1 VNGKILKT
9 GVDSGHSILIEVEVM
24 HAKSVLLFILTLI
37 FSHLTFAQVE
47 ESHVDF
53 TVSPSLISSGE
64 IQVAYEW
71 LEPSELK
78 NKDVAVT
85 DLHKVAALHPGKNH
99 MVASKIAFISRRSF
113 DELNYASMAKSSFI
127 SRMLN
132 AVSISQKSSELWNV
146 TNRVKAY
153 KIPFKVSF
161 DFRFK
166 EASAASI
173 GSAANYLKDEGA
185 GLAGKGRERF
195 MILDMTNFSQ
205 LMYRNYTIVYM
216 KEISE
221 KETLVVSTVVAGF
234 NKNMADT
241 FFNLPP
247 FSTTKKTM
255 MDNFETQIMQ
265 IVREIQN

>member
-1 VNGKILKT
+1 
-9 GVDSGHSILIEVEVM
+9 M
-24 HAKSVLLFILTLI
+24 HAKAGFLFILTLL
-37 FSHLTFAQVE
+37 FSHLSLAQVE

-53 TVSPSLISSGE
+53 TVSPALISSGE

-71 LEPSELK
+71 LEPSTFKTKEL
-78 NKDVAVT
+78 AVS
-85 DLHKVAALHPGKNH
+85 DLTKVSALHPGKNH
-99 MVASKIAFISRRSF
+99 MVASKIAFVSRRSF

-132 AVSISQKSSELWNV
+132 AVSISQKSSELWYV

-166 EASAASI
+166 EVPAASV
-173 GSAANYLKDEGA
+173 GAAANYLKDEGS
-185 GLAGKGRERF
+185 GVSGKGRERF

-205 LMYRNYTIVYM
+205 LMYRNYSIVYM

-221 KETLVVSTVVAGF
+221 KETLVISTVVAGF
-234 NKNMADT
+234 NKDMADT

>member
-1 VNGKILKT
+1 
-9 GVDSGHSILIEVEVM
+9 M
-24 HAKSVLLFILTLI
+24 QAKALLLLVLSLI
-37 FSHLTFAQVE
+37 FSQLTFAQVKE
-47 ESHVDF
+47 THVDF

-71 LEPSELK
+71 LRPSDLKTKEL
-78 NKDVAVT
+78 AVT
-85 DLHKVAALHPGKNH
+85 DLHKVAALHPQKNH
-99 MVASKIAFISRRSF
+99 IVASKVAFVSRCSF
-113 DELNYASMAKSSFI
+113 DELNYASMAKSNFI

-132 AVSISQKSSELWNV
+132 AVSISQKSPELWNI

-153 KIPFKVSF
+153 KIPLKVSF

-166 EASAASI
+166 EVSAASI
-173 GSAANYLKDEGA
+173 GSAADYLRDEGA
-185 GLAGKGRERF
+185 GLTGKGRESF

-205 LMYRNYTIVYM
+205 LMYRNYSIVYM

-221 KETLVVSTVVAGF
+221 KETLVISTVVAGF
-234 NKNMADT
+234 NKEMADN

>member
-1 VNGKILKT
+1 
-9 GVDSGHSILIEVEVM
+9 M
-24 HAKSVLLFILTLI
+24 HAQAILLLVLSLLFSPFTL
-37 FSHLTFAQVE
+37 AQVE

-53 TVSPSLISSGE
+53 TVSPSLISTGE

-71 LEPSELK
+71 LEPSAFKTKEMV
-78 NKDVAVT
+78 VA
-85 DLHKVAALHPGKNH
+85 DLTKVAALSPGKNH
-99 MVASKIAFISRRSF
+99 MVASKIAFVSRRSF
-113 DELNYASMAKSSFI
+113 DELNYASMAKSTFI

-132 AVSISQKSSELWNV
+132 AVSISQKSSDVWNV

-166 EASAASI
+166 EVSAATV
-173 GSAANYLKDEGA
+173 GAAANYLKDEGS
-185 GLAGKGRERF
+185 GVAGKGRERF

-205 LMYRNYTIVYM
+205 LMYRNYSIVYM

-221 KETLVVSTVVAGF
+221 KETLVISTVVAGF
-234 NKNMADT
+234 NKDMADNL
-241 FFNLPP
+241 FNLPP